1 MTSLDKPTSD
11 TDSTTRTDQEA
22 TDAKAVT
29 EAALFEAFGGVRGM
43 VETVVPGLLF
53 VTIFTINKDLH
64 SSAIAALAV
73 SLILVAVRLIRKD
86 TVKHAFSGVFGV
98 AFGVVFAMMTGN
110 AKDFY
115 LPGML
120 YTLGL
125 ALAYLIT
132 TLAGVPLI
140 GLILGPVFKENLS
153 WRTRNPGRKK
163 AYAKASYA
171 WGLILLAKC
180 AILFPLYWWADTTQ
194 FGWVLVALKIPP
206 FLLAVYLTWVF
217 LAKAPPPIDVFA
229 EMEAEEQAEK
239 DRKAAEAAAAP
250 RRATRSSEE
259 RQAVA
264 PKPRGGPGTVSHGSG
279 PSPYVRPALSR
290 PSRPGAPTAGPPTA
304 PREPARPRTAA
315 RRRPPGSPRCSAS
328 EPAARG

>member
-11 TDSTTRTDQEA
+11 TDRTTRTDQQEA
-22 TDAKAVT
+22 DAKAVT

-43 VETVVPGLLF
+43 VETVLPGLLF
-53 VTIFTINKDLH
+53 VTIFTVNKDLH
-64 SSAIAALAV
+64 ISAIAALVV
-73 SLILVAVRLIRKD
+73 SLLLVAVRLIRRD

-153 WRTRNPGRKK
+153 WRTRNPGRRK

-229 EMEAEEQAEK
+229 EMEAQEQAEK
-239 DRKAAEAAAAP
+239 ARKAEAAAA
-250 RRATRSSEE
+250 ATRHQE
-259 RQAVA
+259 
-264 PKPRGGPGTVSHGSG
+264 
-279 PSPYVRPALSR
+279 Y
-290 PSRPGAPTAGPPTA
+290 
-304 PREPARPRTAA
+304 
-315 RRRPPGSPRCSAS
+315 
-328 EPAARG
+328 

>member
-1 MTSLDKPTSD
+1 MTSLDKPTDHRKPTPDGAGPTASD
-11 TDSTTRTDQEA
+11 GAAGEDSRT
-22 TDAKAVT
+22 VT

-53 VTIFTINKDLH
+53 VTIYTINKDLH
-64 SSAIAALAV
+64 LSAIAALVV
-73 SLILVAVRLIRKD
+73 SVLMVVVRLVMKD

-125 ALAYLIT
+125 GLAYVIT
-132 TLAGVPLI
+132 TLAGVPLM
-140 GLILGPVFKENLS
+140 GLVLGPVFKENLS

-171 WGLILLAKC
+171 WGGILLAKS

-194 FGWVLVALKIPP
+194 LGWVLVALKIPP
-206 FLLAVYLTWVF
+206 FLLAVWLTWVF
-217 LAKAPPPIDVFA
+217 LAKAPAPIDVFA
-229 EMEAEEQAEK
+229 EMEEREAAEK
-239 DRKAAEAAAAP
+239 AAKAEKAAAKATGENAA
-250 RRATRSSEE
+250 
-259 RQAVA
+259 
-264 PKPRGGPGTVSHGSG
+264 G
-279 PSPYVRPALSR
+279 
-290 PSRPGAPTAGPPTA
+290 
-304 PREPARPRTAA
+304 
-315 RRRPPGSPRCSAS
+315 
-328 EPAARG
+328 

>member
-1 MTSLDKPTSD
+1 MTSLDKPTTEETAAD
-11 TDSTTRTDQEA
+11 TSPD
-22 TDAKAVT
+22 DARAVT

-43 VETVVPGLLF
+43 VETVLPGLLF
-53 VTIFTINKDLH
+53 VSIYTVNKNLH
-64 SSAIAALAV
+64 MSALAALGVA
-73 SLILVAVRLIRKD
+73 LVMVVVRLARRD

-98 AFGVVFAMMTGN
+98 GFGVVFAMMTGN

-125 ALAYLIT
+125 ALAYIVT
-132 TLAGVPLI
+132 AMAGVPLI
-140 GLILGPVFKENLS
+140 GLMLGPVFKENLS

-163 AYAKASYA
+163 AYTKASWA

-194 FGWVLVALKIPP
+194 LGWVLVALKIPP

-229 EMEAEEQAEK
+229 EMEAEERAEEE
-239 DRKAAEAAAAP
+239 RKAAAAGEGEGA
-250 RRATRSSEE
+250 
-259 RQAVA
+259 QAG
-264 PKPRGGPGTVSHGSG
+264 RH
-279 PSPYVRPALSR
+279 
-290 PSRPGAPTAGPPTA
+290 
-304 PREPARPRTAA
+304 
-315 RRRPPGSPRCSAS
+315 RRP
-328 EPAARG
+328 

>member
-1 MTSLDKPTSD
+1 MTSLDKPTTED
-11 TDSTTRTDQEA
+11 TSAD
-22 TDAKAVT
+22 DARAVT

-43 VETVVPGLLF
+43 VETVLPGLLF
-53 VTIFTINKDLH
+53 VSIYTVNKDLH
-64 SSAIAALAV
+64 MSAIAALAV
-73 SLILVAVRLIRKD
+73 ALVMVVVRLARKD

-125 ALAYLIT
+125 ALAYIVT
-132 TLAGVPLI
+132 AMAGVPLI
-140 GLILGPVFKENLS
+140 GLMLGPVFRENLS

-163 AYAKASYA
+163 AYTKASWA
-171 WGLILLAKC
+171 WGLILLGKS

-194 FGWVLVALKIPP
+194 LGWVLVALKIPP

-229 EMEAEEQAEK
+229 EMEAEERAEEE
-239 DRKAAEAAAAP
+239 RKAAAA
-250 RRATRSSEE
+250 REN
-259 RQAVA
+259 
-264 PKPRGGPGTVSHGSG
+264 GGTT
-279 PSPYVRPALSR
+279 
-290 PSRPGAPTAGPPTA
+290 TAGRHR
-304 PREPARPRTAA
+304 RE
-315 RRRPPGSPRCSAS
+315 S
-328 EPAARG
+328 

>member
-1 MTSLDKPTSD
+1 VTSLDKPTD
-11 TDSTTRTDQEA
+11 RESTAQEA
-22 TDAKAVT
+22 DSKAVT

-64 SSAIAALAV
+64 MSAIAALAV
-73 SLILVAVRLIRKD
+73 SLVLVAVRLVMKD

-125 ALAYLIT
+125 ALAYIVT
-132 TLAGVPLI
+132 TLCGVPLI

-163 AYAKASYA
+163 AYAKASWA

-180 AILFPLYWWADTTQ
+180 AILFPLYWWGDTTQ

-206 FLLAVYLTWVF
+206 FLLAVWLTWVF
-217 LAKAPPPIDVFA
+217 LAKAPAPIDVFA
-229 EMEAEEQAEK
+229 EMEEKERQEK
-239 DRKAAEAAAAP
+239 DEREEAQAAGAEHGRARH
-250 RRATRSSEE
+250 RRE
-259 RQAVA
+259 V
-264 PKPRGGPGTVSHGSG
+264 
-279 PSPYVRPALSR
+279 
-290 PSRPGAPTAGPPTA
+290 
-304 PREPARPRTAA
+304 
-315 RRRPPGSPRCSAS
+315 
-328 EPAARG
+328 

>member
-1 MTSLDKPTSD
+1 MTSLDKPTQDAGQSPPD
-11 TDSTTRTDQEA
+11 GTGEAEQVHDSR
-22 TDAKAVT
+22 AVT
-29 EAALFEAFGGVRGM
+29 EAALFEAFGGIRGM
-43 VETVVPGLLF
+43 VETVLPGLLF
-53 VTIFTINKDLH
+53 VTIYTINKDLH
-64 SSAIAALAV
+64 LSAIAALG
-73 SLILVAVRLIRKD
+73 VAVVMLVVRLLRKD

-98 AFGVVFAMMTGN
+98 AFGVVFAMFTGN

-125 ALAYLIT
+125 ALAYIIT

-140 GLILGPVFKENLS
+140 GLMLGPVFKENLS

-163 AYAKASYA
+163 AYTKASWA

-194 FGWVLVALKIPP
+194 LGWILVILKIPP

-229 EMEAEEQAEK
+229 EMEAAEK
-239 DRKAAEAAAAP
+239 AEEAEKAERERAAAESGDSAAGRH
-250 RRATRSSEE
+250 RR
-259 RQAVA
+259 
-264 PKPRGGPGTVSHGSG
+264 
-279 PSPYVRPALSR
+279 
-290 PSRPGAPTAGPPTA
+290 GA
-304 PREPARPRTAA
+304 
-315 RRRPPGSPRCSAS
+315 
-328 EPAARG
+328 

>member
-1 MTSLDKPTSD
+1 MTSLDKPTTTTTTNDQQQDSD
-11 TDSTTRTDQEA
+11 DTKTVD
-22 TDAKAVT
+22 DAKTVT

-43 VETVVPGLLF
+43 VETVLPGLLF
-53 VTIFTINKDLH
+53 ITIFTINRDLH
-64 SSAIAALAV
+64 ISAIAALAV
-73 SLILVAVRLIRKD
+73 SLLLVAVRLIRKD

-125 ALAYLIT
+125 ALAYIVT
-132 TLAGVPLI
+132 TIAGVPLI

-163 AYAKASYA
+163 AYSKASWA
-171 WGLILLAKC
+171 WGLILLAKS

-194 FGWVLVALKIPP
+194 LGWVLVTLKIPP

-229 EMEAEEQAEK
+229 EMEAQERAEK
-239 DRKAAEAAAAP
+239 ERTAERFEEAMEPLVGEAVQRLADGTGTAERRK
-250 RRATRSSEE
+250 
-259 RQAVA
+259 
-264 PKPRGGPGTVSHGSG
+264 
-279 PSPYVRPALSR
+279 PSP
-290 PSRPGAPTAGPPTA
+290 
-304 PREPARPRTAA
+304 
-315 RRRPPGSPRCSAS
+315 
-328 EPAARG
+328 

>member
-1 MTSLDKPTSD
+1 MTSLDRPTTEETPAD
-11 TDSTTRTDQEA
+11 TSAD
-22 TDAKAVT
+22 DARAVT

-43 VETVVPGLLF
+43 VETVLPGLLF
-53 VTIFTINKDLH
+53 VSIYTVNKNLH
-64 SSAIAALAV
+64 MSALAALGVA
-73 SLILVAVRLIRKD
+73 LVMVVVRLARRD

-98 AFGVVFAMMTGN
+98 GFGVVFAMMTGN

-125 ALAYLIT
+125 ALAYIVT
-132 TLAGVPLI
+132 AMAGVPLI
-140 GLILGPVFKENLS
+140 GLMLGPVFKENLS

-163 AYAKASYA
+163 AYTKASWA

-194 FGWVLVALKIPP
+194 LGWVLVALKIPP

-229 EMEAEEQAEK
+229 EMEAEERAEEE
-239 DRKAAEAAAAP
+239 RKAAA
-250 RRATRSSEE
+250 EE
-259 RQAVA
+259 E
-264 PKPRGGPGTVSHGSG
+264 GE
-279 PSPYVRPALSR
+279 
-290 PSRPGAPTAGPPTA
+290 GAPAG
-304 PREPARPRTAA
+304 RH
-315 RRRPPGSPRCSAS
+315 RRQS
-328 EPAARG
+328 

>member
-1 MTSLDKPTSD
+1 MTSLDKPTTEETSAD
-11 TDSTTRTDQEA
+11 TSAD
-22 TDAKAVT
+22 DARAVT

-43 VETVVPGLLF
+43 VETVLPGLLF
-53 VTIFTINKDLH
+53 VSIYTVNKNLH
-64 SSAIAALAV
+64 MSALAALGVA
-73 SLILVAVRLIRKD
+73 LVMVVVRLARRD

-98 AFGVVFAMMTGN
+98 GFGVVFAMMTGN

-125 ALAYLIT
+125 AVAYIVT
-132 TLAGVPLI
+132 AMAGVPLI
-140 GLILGPVFKENLS
+140 GLMLGPVFKENLS

-163 AYAKASYA
+163 AYTKASWA

-194 FGWVLVALKIPP
+194 LGWVLVALKIPP

-229 EMEAEEQAEK
+229 EMEAEERAEEERK
-239 DRKAAEAAAAP
+239 DAAAE
-250 RRATRSSEE
+250 EGE
-259 RQAVA
+259 
-264 PKPRGGPGTVSHGSG
+264 
-279 PSPYVRPALSR
+279 
-290 PSRPGAPTAGPPTA
+290 GAPAG
-304 PREPARPRTAA
+304 RH
-315 RRRPPGSPRCSAS
+315 RRS
-328 EPAARG
+328 

>member
-1 MTSLDKPTSD
+1 MTSLDKPTTEETSADD
-11 TDSTTRTDQEA
+11 TSAE
-22 TDAKAVT
+22 DARAVT

-43 VETVVPGLLF
+43 VETVLPGLLF
-53 VTIFTINKDLH
+53 VSIYTVNKNLH
-64 SSAIAALAV
+64 MSALAALGVA
-73 SLILVAVRLIRKD
+73 LVMVVVRLVRRD

-98 AFGVVFAMMTGN
+98 GFGVVFAMMTGN

-125 ALAYLIT
+125 ALAYIVT
-132 TLAGVPLI
+132 ALAGVPLI
-140 GLILGPVFKENLS
+140 GLMLGPVFKENLS

-163 AYAKASYA
+163 AYTKASWA

-194 FGWVLVALKIPP
+194 LGWVLVALKIPP

-229 EMEAEEQAEK
+229 EMEAEERAEEE
-239 DRKAAEAAAAP
+239 RKAAAA
-250 RRATRSSEE
+250 EVDNE
-259 RQAVA
+259 
-264 PKPRGGPGTVSHGSG
+264 
-279 PSPYVRPALSR
+279 
-290 PSRPGAPTAGPPTA
+290 GAPAG
-304 PREPARPRTAA
+304 RH
-315 RRRPPGSPRCSAS
+315 RRR
-328 EPAARG
+328 

>member
-1 MTSLDKPTSD
+1 MTSLDKPTEDAQRGVQDAQGGQDGSQ
-11 TDSTTRTDQEA
+11 DSR
-22 TDAKAVT
+22 AVT

-43 VETVVPGLLF
+43 VETVLPGLLF
-53 VTIFTINKDLH
+53 VSIFTINKNLH
-64 SSAIAALAV
+64 FAALAALAV
-73 SLILVAVRLIRKD
+73 SVLLVVVRLAMKD

-125 ALAYLIT
+125 GLAYITT

-140 GLILGPVFKENLS
+140 GLMLGPVFKENLS

-171 WGLILLAKC
+171 WGAILLAKC

-194 FGWVLVALKIPP
+194 LGWVLIALKIPP
-206 FLLAVYLTWVF
+206 FLLAVWLTWIF
-217 LAKAPPPIDVFA
+217 LAKAPAPIDVFA
-229 EMEAEEQAEK
+229 EMEAEERAAEE
-239 DRKAAEAAAAP
+239 RKAAARAA
-250 RRATRSSEE
+250 E
-259 RQAVA
+259 
-264 PKPRGGPGTVSHGSG
+264 
-279 PSPYVRPALSR
+279 
-290 PSRPGAPTAGPPTA
+290 
-304 PREPARPRTAA
+304 
-315 RRRPPGSPRCSAS
+315 
-328 EPAARG
+328 